1 MMPGELKI
9 TDHVVGTGA
18 EAVKGKTVQVHY
30 AGRLEDGT
38 EFDNSFKRGEPIR
51 FRLGVGQVIEGWD
64 KGIAGLKVGGKRTL
78 VIPSEMGY
86 GEDGAGDDIPPNA
99 TLIFE
104 VELVAVS

>member
-1 MMPGELKI
+1 MPGELKV

-18 EAVKGKTVQVHY
+18 EAVKGKTVHVHY

-64 KGIAGLKVGGKRTL
+64 KGILGLKVGGKRTL
-78 VIPSEMGY
+78 VIPRSW
-86 GEDGAGDDIPPNA
+86 A
-99 TLIFE
+99 TARTGP
-104 VELVAVS
+104 VTTSRPMPR